1 MRKDGKKERVHERK
15 GASEKKYP
23 KNREHIKGGRIGGRG
38 LGGLVQG
45 D

>member
-1 MRKDGKKERVHERK
+1 MRKEGKKERVHERK
-15 GASEKKYP
+15 GASEKNTP
-23 KNREHIKGGRIGGRG
+23 NIESIKEGGIGGRG